1 MYAYTHTH
9 ETTTVKGIRT
19 VLSPFSVLDLILD
32 LRRSWTR
39 VRWLPRNH
47 RVGMAGV
54 YWVSMT
60 GHDRIFWLKYHSW
73 RTMGLMGFFY
83 FLLGIFKANFSI
95 DQTSLIRWQMH
106 KLFWVHK
113 WFCRSCLTNPPCKGW
128 DTEFW
133 ARPIQDVPIS
143 SQFLSKCLS
152 EDIRSFCS
160 IDFPTWQ
167 PQFVTRFPNVVVSTG
182 GLSTNRLPTKNRWLH
197 HVSMHFPW
205 IICRWPYFV
214 VNAVH
219 PVRSLRTWRW
229 FAPPPSYSFP
239 RLGPFFSM
247 KHMGEICHSYCG
259 WREIHR
265 NHHQKDAWNSI
276 NHGINMDKTPFSTGD
291 SDFAT
296 IHCMSDYGNSYV
308 RYELL

>member
-1 MYAYTHTH
+1 MHIHTH

-152 EDIRSFCS
+152 EDIRRFCS

-182 GLSTNRLPTKNRWLH
+182 GLSTKRLPKKNRWLH
-197 HVSMHFPW
+197 HVSMHFPC
-205 IICRWPYFV
+205 IFH
-214 VNAVH
+214 A
-219 PVRSLRTWRW
+219 
-229 FAPPPSYSFP
+229 
-239 RLGPFFSM
+239 FSM
-247 KHMGEICHSYCG
+247 DFPCIFHGLSADGHILLPMPSILSAVSGRGGGLRPPLRIPFRG
-259 WREIHR
+259 WAHFFR
-265 NHHQKDAWNSI
+265 WNI
-276 NHGINMDKTPFSTGD
+276 WWNMP
-291 SDFAT
+291 
-296 IHCMSDYGNSYV
+296 
-308 RYELL
+308 